1 MATTQQARRLVA
13 GDGPQI
19 ASSKLFPDPK
29 EFKCG
34 QNAEYLKKR
43 LQVWEKVKAKHE
55 QAIAKI
61 PKKEITITLPDGKL
75 VKGTSF
81 ETTPE
86 SIAVGISKKLA
97 EKIVVA
103 KVYYSETIASLS
115 QVVNADEEPESDE
128 DGSDDEEDAKDEKFV
143 LWDISR
149 PLEGNCT
156 LHLLTFDDKLASDVF
171 WHSSAHVLGQ
181 SIEVEFGAHLTI
193 GPSLEKGFYYDGFF
207 GDKKISTTDDL
218 PKLEKRCQ
226 EIVKENQPFERVTL
240 TKEDALEMFADNP
253 FKVQLITNKVP
264 DGSMTSCYR
273 CGPLVDLCRG
283 PHLPSTGKC
292 KSFWIHK
299 NSASYWLGKDKN
311 DSLQRIYGVSYPS
324 DKELKQHKTQLEEAA
339 KRDHREI
346 GKKQELYFFSDFSAG
361 SCFWMPH
368 GARIYNKLVEFMR
381 REYAIRGFQE
391 VITPNLYHESL
402 FKASG
407 HYYKYKDDMYNMDIE
422 GERWFLKPMNC
433 PGHCVVF
440 AHRVRSYRELPL
452 RMASFGVLH
461 RNENSGALSGLTRV
475 RRFQQDDGHIF
486 CRMDQVK
493 SEIKNALKFVQ
504 FIYETIG
511 LEYTMV
517 LSTRPKKAIGSKEV
531 WANAE
536 KQLAE
541 ALNES
546 GLPWGLNKGDGAF
559 YGPKIDFKVKDAI
572 GRQHQCA
579 TMQLDFL
586 FPMRFNL
593 QFRTQ
598 ADEQKEAE
606 AAKAEGEQ
614 AQAAG
619 AAPKETKENKKDKKA
634 AAAAAEPKEPRA
646 SATSADGGAPAADAG
661 KSAADKEKEKE
672 QRMEAVGLEGVLKP
686 GHERPVMIH
695 RAILGS
701 VERFTGILC
710 EHYGGKWPFFISP
723 RQVMIVP
730 THAGLNKYCEY
741 VAEQYKNFGIFADVD
756 TSSKTMNKKVRE
768 AQLAQ
773 YNYVAIC
780 GEKEQ
785 SALAVNLR
793 DRDTGKP
800 LGEFSIKDS
809 VEMFVAKSNPNS
821 KPANQFDEFE
831 GQKPEPIGAGKNGAS
846 SSSSAA
852 SSASKPEKLSAETAG
867 ASSKNDSTTSKE
879 TTAAA
884 GGAKNKKQEHQN
896 NGENNKNGAIKKD
909 WESHFAQFPYAGGFE
924 MSATDKKLFEE
935 CKGGMPSSE
944 NFQRWFQHVGSL
956 VRSGIV

>member
-1 MATTQQARRLVA
+1 MASTQQARRLVA

-19 ASSKLFPDPK
+19 ASSKLFPNPK
-29 EFKCG
+29 EFQCD
-34 QNAEYLKKR
+34 QNADYLKKR

-55 QAIAKI
+55 KAVAAI
-61 PKKEITITLPDGKL
+61 PKKQITITLPDGKQ
-75 VKGTSF
+75 VQGTSF
-81 ETTPE
+81 ETTPLM
-86 SIAVGISKKLA
+86 IAEGISKKLA
-97 EKIVVA
+97 GDIVVA
-103 KVYYSETIASLS
+103 KVYYTEPIASLT
-115 QVVNADEEPESDE
+115 QCVAADEEPDSDA
-128 DGSDDEEDAKDEKFV
+128 DGSDDEDAKEDKFV

-156 LHLLTFDDKLASDVF
+156 LHLLKFEDKLASNVF
-171 WHSSAHVLGQ
+171 WHSSAHVLGEA
-181 SIEVEFGAHLTI
+181 IEVEFGAHLTI
-193 GPSLEKGFYYDGFF
+193 GPPLERGFYYDGFF
-207 GDKKISTTDDL
+207 GEKKISTTEDL

-226 EIVKENQPFERVTL
+226 EIVKESQPFERVAL
-240 TKEDALEMFADNP
+240 SKEDALEMFADNP

-283 PHLPSTGKC
+283 PHLPSTGRC

-311 DSLQRIYGVSYPS
+311 DSLQRIYGVSFPS
-324 DKELKQHKTQLEEAA
+324 DKELKQHKLMLEEAA

-346 GKKQELYFFSDFSAG
+346 GRKQELWFFSDYSAG

-368 GARIYNKLVEFMR
+368 GARIYNKLVSFMQ

-391 VITPNLYHESL
+391 VITPNLVHESL

-407 HYYKYKDDMYNMDIE
+407 HYYKYKDDMYSMNIE

-433 PGHCVVF
+433 PGDCVIF
-440 AHRVRSYRELPL
+440 GHRVRSYRELPL
-452 RMASFGVLH
+452 RMVSFGVLH

-493 SEIKNALKFVQ
+493 SEIKYALAFVRFVYQ
-504 FIYETIG
+504 TIG

-517 LSTRPKKAIGSKEV
+517 LSTRPKKAIGSEEV
-531 WANAE
+531 WTYAE
-536 KQLAE
+536 KELAE
-541 ALNES
+541 ALNEN
-546 GLPWGLNKGDGAF
+546 GEPLGLNKGDGAF
-559 YGPKIDFKVKDAI
+559 YGPKIDFKAKDAL

-598 ADEQKEAE
+598 ADEQKEA
-606 AAKAEGEQ
+606 GEQ
-614 AQAAG
+614 AALGNKEGDKTTAVPPKGKNAASG
-619 AAPKETKENKKDKKA
+619 AAVAINGNA
-634 AAAAAEPKEPRA
+634 AALA
-646 SATSADGGAPAADAG
+646 SADGDSAG
-661 KSAADKEKEKE
+661 TKSAVDKEKEKE
-672 QRMEAVGLEGVLKP
+672 AKLEAYGLEGVLKP
-686 GHERPVMIH
+686 GHERPVVIH
-695 RAILGS
+695 RAIMGS

-710 EHYGGKWPFFISP
+710 EHYGGKWPFFLSP
-723 RQVMIVP
+723 RQIMIVP

-741 VAEQYKNFGIFADVD
+741 VAEQYRNFGLFADVD

-785 SALAVNLR
+785 ENLSVNLR

-800 LGEFSIKDS
+800 VGEFGLNDS
-809 VEMFVAKSNPNS
+809 VDMFVAKSNPNS
-821 KPANQFDEFE
+821 KPANQFDAFE
-831 GQKPEPIGAGKNGAS
+831 GRVPKPASAGS
-846 SSSSAA
+846 SSSTSSSGTGTSTGTATNFSVQKTDNDKKTSAA
-852 SSASKPEKLSAETAG
+852 TAETAG
-867 ASSKNDSTTSKE
+867 ATSTTS
-879 TTAAA
+879 
-884 GGAKNKKQEHQN
+884 NKK
-896 NGENNKNGAIKKD
+896 ENQSSKKN
-909 WESHFAQFPYAGGFE
+909 WEAHFAEFPYAEGFE
-924 MSATDKKLFEE
+924 LSETDKKLFDD
-935 CKGGMPSSE
+935 CNKSGMPSSE
-944 NFQRWFQHVGSL
+944 NFQRWFEHVGSL
-956 VRSGIV
+956 VRAGRC